1 MKDEYFGLVLWDDSN
16 EIQNS
21 WYLVFV
27 RMIVVSV
34 IGSDFDVLEMKW
46 LDTVFVSSKSEESDV
61 QSFELESVHQFYIT

>member
-1 MKDEYFGLVLWDDSN
+1 
-16 EIQNS
+16 
-21 WYLVFV
+21 
-27 RMIVVSV
+27 MIVVSV